1 MLLTYFLQNGIL
13 RLIISI
19 PLNTV
24 YFVELSIL
32 RICCGTLSV
41 SNNTFFILRLTPLCI
56 NITAL
61 LLPSEQRF
69 RGSLCFKSAW
79 PSLSSF

>member
-24 YFVELSIL
+24 YFVELSVL
-32 RICCGTLSV
+32 RICCGTRSV
-41 SNNTFFILRLTPLCI
+41 SNNTFFYPSFNTPLHQYYRFI
-56 NITAL
+56 VAL
-61 LLPSEQRF
+61 
-69 RGSLCFKSAW
+69 
-79 PSLSSF
+79 